1 MSPLIRRIVAAAAG
15 LALAFSAGG
24 LAAAGPAAH
33 SVSWRTAW
41 RGPRDGEVLGITAP
55 SRKSAWAIGETY
67 SNDHGRPF
75 LVRWNGRRW
84 HESGMPVKGY
94 QPAAIASSSPDD
106 VWMFGASASGTPEAL
121 SWNGHQWITVLEPP
135 AATAALTGAD
145 VLGPADV
152 WIAMQGSVF
161 HDLGGIWSTSH
172 LPSGLNTF
180 DGGSLGGF
188 GGTSDRNMWA
198 VGISSDGTGSS
209 TGLVLAYRWTG
220 STWQRVRMPRLVAYA
235 SSILAESRTNIWI
248 VGNDKALHW
257 NGSRWRKISNE
268 DEPAVGPLAPFG
280 TRGLWVSAYE
290 LWTGS
295 AWSTVLPYEN
305 SGTPVFDRALA
316 RIADTRQTWLAGD
329 SRLGAVI
336 MKSVG

>member
-1 MSPLIRRIVAAAAG
+1 V
-15 LALAFSAGG
+15 
-24 LAAAGPAAH
+24 
-33 SVSWRTAW
+33 V
-41 RGPRDGEVLGITAP
+41 GITAP
-55 SRKSAWAIGETY
+55 SRKSAWAIGEIY

-84 HESGMPVKGY
+84 RESGMPVKGY

-106 VWMFGASASGTPEAL
+106 VWMFGATGNGTPEAL

-135 AATAALTGAD
+135 AATAALTGVD

-152 WIAMQGSVF
+152 WIAMQGTVF

-172 LPSGLNTF
+172 LPSSLNTF
-180 DGGSLGGF
+180 DGGSLSGF

-198 VGISSDGTGSS
+198 VGIGGSAGSS
-209 TGLVLAYRWTG
+209 VGPVMAYRWT
-220 STWQRVRMPRLVAYA
+220 SRTWQRVRIPRLVGYA
-235 SSILAESRTNIWI
+235 GSILTESGHNVWI

-257 NGSRWRKISNE
+257 NGSRWRKISNG

-280 TRGLWVSAYE
+280 TTGLWVSASE

-295 AWSTVLPYEN
+295 AWTTLRPYEN
-305 SGTPVFDRALA
+305 RNSPVFDNALA
-316 RIADTRQTWLAGD
+316 RIPGTRQTWLAGD